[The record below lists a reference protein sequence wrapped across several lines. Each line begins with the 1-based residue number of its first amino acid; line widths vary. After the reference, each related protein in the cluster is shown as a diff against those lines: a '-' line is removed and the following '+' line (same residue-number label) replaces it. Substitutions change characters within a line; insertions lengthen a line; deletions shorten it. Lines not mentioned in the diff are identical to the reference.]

1 MRLDKRQIRCLMV
14 AAACGKLK
22 HRSWLLDAM
31 TVSSDYTHEVEFG
44 DSPVKVGSDIQLEKL
59 KYAGIEKGDVVRVNR
74 QFVGI
79 VVEDENDLLTL
90 SILNESNKACFLSDD
105 LMEPSRSDVGQVLT
119 GPIISEDWG
128 DTSVGRFLWNIITLQ
143 YPCDWK
149 VYTYQNRLINP
160 DFLVGLVR
168 TKVLKKE
175 VTVDQF
181 TSFLDHVY
189 FIGHITELS
198 VPSMTVKSLATDP
211 KVAEVKRKFIEEHK
225 DEMDDPLVIQ
235 KLEKLLISMDKEY
248 LKDDPSLVFFT
259 GLGSK
264 SFDVQRKK
272 MFLTV
277 GGIPS
282 FGTDAG
288 KMTFIPNALVEGWTK
303 EAFPSI
309 VNEVRKGSYDRGIE
323 TAKGGAETKLVM
335 RAFQDATV
343 SELDC
348 GTKRT
353 IAVDCSVYD
362 GRKFIGRTIQVGSED
377 VVITEEN
384 LDKYV
389 TGKVIRLY
397 SPLTCATKD
406 NFCYKCCGVK
416 AQDLNAKRLGIQ
428 TVKLTSKFLMIS
440 MKNMHGTALKVR
452 DYNLENIIL

>member
-1 MRLDKRQIRCLMV
+1 MRLNTRQIRCLMV

-31 TVSSDYTHEVEFG
+31 TVCSDYTHEIEYG
-44 DSPVKVGSDIQLEKL
+44 DTMVKVDTDIQLEKL
-59 KYAGIEKGDVVRVNR
+59 KYPGIERGDVVRVNR
-74 QFVGI
+74 RFVGI
-79 VVEDENDLLTL
+79 VITDENDLLTL
-90 SILNESNKACFLSDD
+90 SIINESNRACFLSDD
-105 LMEPSRSDVGQVLT
+105 VFTASKSDTSVLT
-119 GPIISEDWG
+119 GPILEHEWY
-128 DTSVGRFLWNIITLQ
+128 DTSVGRFVWNVITLQ
-143 YPCDWK
+143 YPFDWK
-149 VYTYQNRLINP
+149 IYQYMNRRFTP

-168 TKVLKKE
+168 DKVLKKE

-181 TSFLDHVY
+181 TSFMDHVY

-198 VPSMTVKSLATDP
+198 VPSMTVKSLETDP

-225 DEMDDPLVIQ
+225 DQMDDPLIIQ
-235 KLEKLLISMDKEY
+235 QLEKVLISMDKEY

-353 IAVDCSVYD
+353 ISVDCSVYD
-362 GRKFIGRTIQVGSED
+362 GHKFIGRTIQVGSED
-377 VVITEEN
+377 VVVTEDN
-384 LDKYV
+384 LAKYV
-389 TGKVIRLY
+389 TGKVIHLY

-416 AQDLNAKRLGIQ
+416 AKDLNAKRLGIQ

-452 DYNLENIIL
+452 NYELQDIFL